1 MMCGPIKAEKLGKV
15 IPHLSQHWTSFRKF
29 CFNCLQGKEH
39 ILEKA
44 RQISRLQRDVGM
56 QVDSEYEDTFKF
68 NLMEVVFEW
77 ARGLVSYT

>member
-1 MMCGPIKAEKLGKV
+1 
-15 IPHLSQHWTSFRKF
+15 
-29 CFNCLQGKEH
+29 
-39 ILEKA
+39 LEKA